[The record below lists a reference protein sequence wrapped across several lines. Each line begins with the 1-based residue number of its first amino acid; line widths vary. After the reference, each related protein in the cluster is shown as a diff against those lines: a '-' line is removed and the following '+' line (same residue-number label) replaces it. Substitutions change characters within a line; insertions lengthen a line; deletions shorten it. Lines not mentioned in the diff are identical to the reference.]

1 MIDSYTH
8 CGIDKYEPVESV
20 VEAMEYSEITRA
32 VLVQHL
38 GQFDNSYID
47 NVVKDSPETFT
58 GVGLVD
64 TTDAN
69 WYREIEALS
78 NSDSF
83 MGIRFSSPSILG
95 NFDAVIEAGQMGL
108 NLILYTPDGIDE
120 VSQEIAALARKVPD
134 TSIVLTH
141 LGCPGQKVDVDR
153 GNGSIVRLGEFP
165 NVFVGLSGQHMFCE
179 YPYRNLLVYTKRIVE
194 TYTSK
199 RIMWGSNF
207 PVCGSVEAYRSDLS
221 YISSEH
227 LELSDVEV
235 QDITEYTARKLFFPG
250 S

>member
-120 VSQEIAALARKVPD
+120 VSQEIAVLARKVPD

-141 LGCPGQKVDVDR
+141 LGCPGQEVDVDR
-153 GNGSIVRLGEFP
+153 
-165 NVFVGLSGQHMFCE
+165 
-179 YPYRNLLVYTKRIVE
+179 RNCSCLL
-194 TYTSK
+194 YTSPSP
-199 RIMWGSNF
+199 RDRG
-207 PVCGSVEAYRSDLS
+207 
-221 YISSEH
+221 
-227 LELSDVEV
+227 
-235 QDITEYTARKLFFPG
+235 
-250 S
+250 